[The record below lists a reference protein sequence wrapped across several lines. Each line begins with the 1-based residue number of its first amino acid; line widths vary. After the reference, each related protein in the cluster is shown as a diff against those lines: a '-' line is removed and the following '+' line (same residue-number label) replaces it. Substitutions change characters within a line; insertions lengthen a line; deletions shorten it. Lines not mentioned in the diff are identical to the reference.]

1 MRTTTDWT
9 FGGSWPYEP
18 KYFETPDGRMH
29 YIDEGPRD
37 ARPVVMV
44 HGNPSWGYLYRNF
57 VGPVVDAGYRVVVPD
72 HLGMGRSDK
81 PDRRSVYTIPKH
93 AARFVALMDSLGLED
108 ATVVCQDWGGPIGLS
123 WPAKRPRNVRSL
135 YIMNTGARPA
145 DPGTKLPKVLT
156 RMRAP
161 IVGELAIKGAHL
173 FVRFGLFKALRKDRL
188 TPQLKEAYLAPHPTY
203 KSRTAVLEFPRQIPD
218 GPDHPV
224 SQYLREVHDG
234 LMVFK
239 DRPVAFAWGKHDI
252 VFRPKYYEMK
262 WKPDF
267 PDAPILW
274 LDRAGHFLQEDA
286 PEEIVPN
293 LIEFLKR

>member
-1 MRTTTDWT
+1 MRKTTDWT
-9 FGGSWPYEP
+9 FGGSWPYAP

-57 VGPVVDAGYRVVVPD
+57 VGPVVEAGYRVVIPD

-93 AARFVALMDSLGLED
+93 AARFVALMDSLELED

-123 WPAKRPRNVRSL
+123 WPSKRPQSVRSL
-135 YIMNTGARPA
+135 YIMNTGAHPA

-156 RMRAP
+156 RIRAP

-203 KSRTAVLEFPRQIPD
+203 KSRTAILEFPRQIPD

-239 DRPVAFAWGKHDI
+239 ERPVAFAWGKHDI
-252 VFRPKYYEMK
+252 VFRPKYYETK